1 MVERPAAVVRPA
13 RSGSVL
19 HFLRPFNKD
28 RSFKIRYGRGDADEQ
43 QIDVFAADN
52 ESVLIVEC
60 KATAS
65 GPRTSSFKKAIEAL
79 GGMRAGIINS
89 LRGVFTDHKFK
100 FIFATKGYSLPKPTM
115 ERLASLEIAYFD
127 EDAIEYYGELSKHLG
142 LAARFQLLG
151 SLFAGQKIPGM
162 QNQVPAIRG
171 KMGSHT
177 YYSFSIE
184 PEKLLKVGYVAHR
197 NRANSNLMPT
207 YQRLIKR
214 SRLKAVASFV
224 EAGNFFPNSV
234 IINLETGNKGPK
246 FDLAAQRVEG
256 TDVRLGVLHLPQN
269 YRSAYIIDGQHRL
282 YGYAGSERAG
292 SDAVPVVAF
301 VNLNRSDQVRLFM
314 QINENQK
321 AVPKNLRNT
330 LNADLLWN
338 SDDRREQIK
347 ALKLQIAQHLGDQRS
362 SPLYGRVIVGETPRT
377 TLRCVTIEAIRIG
390 LDRSNFFGT
399 FTTTEVEETGT
410 FYKGANQPT
419 FEVLVPYL
427 EGCLWHLRV
436 FLPDQWEIPSG
447 DEGFVFINAGIESL
461 LRIFSDIVDHLVGTR
476 AIDPNVDEVEKM
488 VQESLYYLDPLI
500 TYIDDLPTDQRLEL
514 RRGYGAGGRVRYWR
528 TLQRAI
534 NGARPEFSPE
544 GLEEY
549 WKDEAKLF
557 NTESFAMIRDIETV
571 MKEDFRTRLKSKYG
585 NRWLK
590 DGVPRKVHKHLV
602 NGAFDKN
609 RDREESQEVE
619 PWDCLH
625 TINYRDIATY
635 NHAIWAELF
644 EQEYTKPGEEQKKG
658 GWKART
664 EWVIK
669 LNSIRNENFH
679 TYSVK
684 EEEYEFLQELFEWLV
699 EGRVE
704 NDLD

>member
-1 MVERPAAVVRPA
+1 
-13 RSGSVL
+13 
-19 HFLRPFNKD
+19 
-28 RSFKIRYGRGDADEQ
+28 
-43 QIDVFAADN
+43 
-52 ESVLIVEC
+52 
-60 KATAS
+60 
-65 GPRTSSFKKAIEAL
+65 
-79 GGMRAGIINS
+79 
-89 LRGVFTDHKFK
+89 
-100 FIFATKGYSLPKPTM
+100 
-115 ERLASLEIAYFD
+115 
-127 EDAIEYYGELSKHLG
+127 
-142 LAARFQLLG
+142 
-151 SLFAGQKIPGM
+151 
-162 QNQVPAIRG
+162 
-171 KMGSHT
+171 
-177 YYSFSIE
+177 
-184 PEKLLKVGYVAHR
+184 
-197 NRANSNLMPT
+197 
-207 YQRLIKR
+207 
-214 SRLKAVASFV
+214 
-224 EAGNFFPNSV
+224 
-234 IINLETGNKGPK
+234 
-246 FDLAAQRVEG
+246 
-256 TDVRLGVLHLPQN
+256 
-269 YRSAYIIDGQHRL
+269 
-282 YGYAGSERAG
+282 
-292 SDAVPVVAF
+292 
-301 VNLNRSDQVRLFM
+301 M

-461 LRIFSDIVDHLVGTR
+461 LRVFSDIVDHLVGTR

-544 GLEEY
+544 GLEEC

-590 DGVPRKVHKHLV
+590 DGVPQKVHKHLV

-625 TINYRDIATY
+625 IINYRDIATY
-635 NHAIWAELF
+635 NHASPVVGFVHTRAVGLSQGFSQQHETNEVVVALLVVQAELGNCDDCSDTGF
-644 EQEYTKPGEEQKKG
+644 AEPRFGQALDEGNDLEVLQEPILKTNAVVTVEPFSRGNEYEPPLLLQK
-658 GWKART
+658 
-664 EWVIK
+664 
-669 LNSIRNENFH
+669 LS
-679 TYSVK
+679 SVK
-684 EEEYEFLQELFEWLV
+684 PEIDVVVGETVHNWRSWRTASCSTECLGGFCLCV
-699 EGRVE
+699 RS
-704 NDLD
+704 